1 VGSTNKHV
9 TVAPG
14 CGSVPPKRRAAFIV
28 RISYRALR
36 GTKAA
41 CPSRSAEW
49 RRVDWWREKGFA
61 TDARGA
67 VAALT
72 KTGRDAIAR
81 ASPVQSA
88 GVRKWFISALVPE

>member
-1 VGSTNKHV
+1 MWLGAAQAARRLHRPHQLSRLAKQVG
-9 TVAPG
+9 
-14 CGSVPPKRRAAFIV
+14 RMAA
-28 RISYRALR
+28 R
-36 GTKAA
+36 GLVE
-41 CPSRSAEW
+41 R
-49 RRVDWWREKGFA
+49 KGFA

>member
-1 VGSTNKHV
+1 M
-9 TVAPG
+9 
-14 CGSVPPKRRAAFIV
+14 AA
-28 RISYRALR
+28 R
-36 GTKAA
+36 GLVE
-41 CPSRSAEW
+41 R
-49 RRVDWWREKGFA
+49 KGFA